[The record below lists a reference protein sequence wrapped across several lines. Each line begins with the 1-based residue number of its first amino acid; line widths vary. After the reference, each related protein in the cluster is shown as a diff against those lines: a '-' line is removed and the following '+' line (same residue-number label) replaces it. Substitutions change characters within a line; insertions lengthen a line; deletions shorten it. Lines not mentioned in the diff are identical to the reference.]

1 MKYLIIIEKSG
12 NGFGAYAP
20 DFEGVG
26 VVGDTKEEV
35 LKLIKVAISMHIED
49 MKDKGLEIPKPHNE
63 ASTVLV

>member
-1 MKYLIIIEKSG
+1 MKYLIIIEKSE

-35 LKLIKVAISMHIED
+35 LELIKGAISMHIED
-49 MKDKGLEIPKPHNE
+49 MKEKGVCTPLPHNE
-63 ASTVLV
+63 AELVLI

>member
-1 MKYLIIIEKSG
+1 MKYLIIIEKSE

-35 LKLIKVAISMHIED
+35 VDLIKSAISMHIED
-49 MKDKGLEIPKPHNE
+49 LNEQGVSIPQPHNE
-63 ASTVLV
+63 AELVLI

>member
-1 MKYLIIIEKSG
+1 MKYLIIIEKSE
-12 NGFGAYAP
+12 NGYGAYAP

-35 LKLIKVAISMHIED
+35 LELIKEAISMQIED
-49 MKDKGLEIPKPHNE
+49 LKEQGLDIPSPHNE